1 MPNPREPINILLAK
15 GRKHLTQEEIQRI
28 AVHMLNDLK
37 ARLEP
42 LGVSLEFTQEAVNT
56 VAKTG
61 FDPVYGARP
70 LRREIQTKIE
80 DPLSEQLLAG
90 GLQAGKTVVCD
101 ASDGKIIFKINQK
114 GID

>member
-1 MPNPREPINILLAK
+1 MEELKKAFRPEFLNRIDDIIVFQK
-15 GRKHLTQEEIQRI
+15 LTQEEIQRI

-37 ARLEP
+37 ARLE
-42 LGVSLEFTQEAVNT
+42 LGGFFGIYPGAVNT

-80 DPLSEQLLAG
+80 DL
-90 GLQAGKTVVCD
+90 
-101 ASDGKIIFKINQK
+101 
-114 GID
+114 